1 VLGTKLADEEDNSAP
16 PTGTPPGGQP
26 PGVAAS
32 QGAPGV
38 TPSPTGD
45 SSGVLPP
52 QGAGVPMRVNALGD
66 HAVGM
71 DMMRAI
77 MKALPEA
84 IKKLGNTKEGAAAA
98 KMYALGQPFNIS
110 GAGHADQVD
119 PMRQIAQAIQ
129 ARRMQ
134 NKVPPQTAPPGQ
146 AGPPMPNRGPVP
158 MSAGAPA

>member
-1 VLGTKLADEEDNSAP
+1 
-16 PTGTPPGGQP
+16 
-26 PGVAAS
+26 
-32 QGAPGV
+32 
-38 TPSPTGD
+38 
-45 SSGVLPP
+45 
-52 QGAGVPMRVNALGD
+52 MGD

-84 IKKLGNTKEGAAAA
+84 IKKLGNTQEGQAAA
-98 KMYALGQPFNIS
+98 KMYTAGAPFNIS

-134 NKVPPQTAPPGQ
+134 NRAPAGGGAPPPPQMAQPP
-146 AGPPMPNRGPVP
+146 RGPVP
-158 MSAGAPA
+158 MGAGAPA